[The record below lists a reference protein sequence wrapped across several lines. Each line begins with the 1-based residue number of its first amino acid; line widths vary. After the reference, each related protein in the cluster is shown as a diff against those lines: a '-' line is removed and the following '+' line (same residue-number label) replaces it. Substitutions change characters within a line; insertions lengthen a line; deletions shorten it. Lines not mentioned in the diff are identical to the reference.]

1 VDDGLACSNR
11 PKVFEAILLEH
22 LRKKCQSRTLP
33 TKRFVGLDITRNR
46 EDRKF
51 SVNQPESILKKYNM
65 EDCNQVSIPADPNNR
80 VNAKMIPN
88 TEEDK
93 REMEK
98 CPVREG
104 IGSLMYLAN
113 KPRPDISFALNQ
125 ISAFVSNPG
134 YGHWE
139 AIKRVLAFL
148 AWTKNHGICLCG
160 NNINS
165 ETPLIG
171 FTDAD
176 FASDTEK
183 ENLQQA
189 SCFNSMEEEFLGPA
203 NA

>member
-1 VDDGLACSNR
+1 MWMTASLVVTALKSLKLSCLNICEKNVKAEHCQRKD
-11 PKVFEAILLEH
+11 LLDWTSLETE
-22 LRKKCQSRTLP
+22 K
-33 TKRFVGLDITRNR
+33 IEN
-46 EDRKF
+46 F
-51 SVNQPESILKKYNM
+51 SISNQPDFIRRILKRYNM

-80 VNAKMIPN
+80 VNAKMSPN

-113 KPRPDISFALNQ
+113 KSRPDISFAFNQ

-148 AWTKNHGICLCG
+148 AWTKNHGICFRRHK
-160 NNINS
+160 S
-165 ETPLIG
+165 K
-171 FTDAD
+171 F
-176 FASDTEK
+176 
-183 ENLQQA
+183 
-189 SCFNSMEEEFLGPA
+189 
-203 NA
+203 

>member
-1 VDDGLACSNR
+1 
-11 PKVFEAILLEH
+11 
-22 LRKKCQSRTLP
+22 
-33 TKRFVGLDITRNR
+33 
-46 EDRKF
+46 
-51 SVNQPESILKKYNM
+51 
-65 EDCNQVSIPADPNNR
+65 
-80 VNAKMIPN
+80 VNAKMSPN

-113 KPRPDISFALNQ
+113 KSRPDISFAFNQ

-183 ENLQQA
+183 RKSTTGFMFQFHGGGVSWA
-189 SCFNSMEEEFLGPA
+189 SKRLRATAISTTDAEFYAALKEQETLYGSNPF
-203 NA
+203 